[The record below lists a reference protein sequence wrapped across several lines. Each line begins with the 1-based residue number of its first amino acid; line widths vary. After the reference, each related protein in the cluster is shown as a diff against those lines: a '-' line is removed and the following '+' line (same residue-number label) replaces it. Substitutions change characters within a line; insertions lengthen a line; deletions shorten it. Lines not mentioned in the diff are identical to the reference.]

1 GLRGVDGV
9 LQVIEQLAGAP
20 VPASAWETL
29 VLPARVRDYTPA
41 FLDELTSTGEVIW
54 SGAGTLAGADG
65 WVSLHLADQVALT
78 LPEPDAHDTDELQRE
93 ILTTLGTGGG
103 YFFRQLSD
111 AVGSTD
117 DKALV
122 TALWDLVWAGL
133 VTNDTLSPLRALLAG
148 GSTAH
153 KTPQRA
159 PRGRMYRGGRMP
171 RPDMPTRTGPSTA

>member
-1 GLRGVDGV
+1 
-9 LQVIEQLAGAP
+9 
-20 VPASAWETL
+20 
-29 VLPARVRDYTPA
+29 
-41 FLDELTSTGEVIW
+41 
-54 SGAGTLAGADG
+54 GAGTLAGADG

-93 ILTTLGTGGG
+93 VLTTLGTGGG

-117 DKALV
+117 DTALV

-171 RPDMPTRTGPSTA
+171 RPDMPTRTGPPTAA